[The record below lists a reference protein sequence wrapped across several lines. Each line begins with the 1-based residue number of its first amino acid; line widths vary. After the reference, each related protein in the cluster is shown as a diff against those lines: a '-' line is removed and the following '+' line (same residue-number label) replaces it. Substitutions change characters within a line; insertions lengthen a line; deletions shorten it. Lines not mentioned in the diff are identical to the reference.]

1 MNRIKEYFPDHP
13 DDQDLFVE
21 VCRAGWDGMK
31 EKRLDVYW
39 GSFEM
44 PDGSF
49 EEDFFFK
56 EYNSRLN

>member
-1 MNRIKEYFPDHP
+1 MNRISKYFPDNS

-21 VCRAGWDGMK
+21 VCRAGWAGMT

-39 GSFEM
+39 GSFETD
-44 PDGSF
+44 DGSF